1 MLEDEGTRDS
11 RLLYNLDLFRRIDPE
26 IAKRHLERAEY
37 RLLLRGEILLSP
49 RSDHNVL
56 YVVLSGVL
64 SVHLGSPDSDLI
76 ATIGVGECAGE
87 MSLFDQGDPSA
98 YVVAAED
105 SRVLEMT
112 STMVWDMIDNCHG
125 FAMNFLHLASSRM
138 RASNRSISNSRKIQ
152 RHYENKANIDALT
165 RLYNRQWIDQN
176 FTRAFESCI
185 ADGLPLCLLMVDVD
199 NFKQYNDDHGHLAG
213 DVCLQAVAEAIRI
226 SIRPSDLLGRFGGEE
241 FAILF
246 TNTNL
251 LTSEEIAERI
261 RTKVEKTK
269 IIDSKLQ
276 QIPSVTISIGVA
288 ENRPTSLY
296 EDTLKFADEAL
307 YQAKNA
313 GKNCVVKKD
322 HCN

>member
-11 RLLYNLDLFRRIDPE
+11 RLLYNLDLFRGVDLK
-26 IAKRHLERAEY
+26 IAGRRLERAEY

-49 RSDHNVL
+49 RSDRDFL

-87 MSLFDQGDPSA
+87 ISLFDQGAPSA

-105 SRVLEMT
+105 SRVLEM
-112 STMVWDMIDNCHG
+112 SSAMVWDMIDNCHG
-125 FAMNFLHLASSRM
+125 FAVNFLHLASSRM

-152 RHYENKANIDALT
+152 RHYENKANVDALT
-165 RLYNRQWIDQN
+165 RLHNRQWIDQN
-176 FTRAFESCI
+176 FARAFEACI
-185 ADGLPLCLLMVDVD
+185 ADDLPLCLLMIDVD
-199 NFKQYNDDHGHLAG
+199 NFKQYNDEHGHLAG
-213 DVCLQAVAEAIRI
+213 DDCLKAVAEAIRM

-241 FAILF
+241 FAILL

-251 LTSEEIAERI
+251 PASEEVAERI
-261 RTKVEKTK
+261 RVKVEKTK
-269 IIDSKLQ
+269 IVNNKLQ
-276 QIPSVTISIGVA
+276 QFPPITVSIGVA
-288 ENRPTSLY
+288 ESRPASLY
-296 EDTLKFADEAL
+296 EDILRLADEAL

-313 GKNCVVKKD
+313 GKNCIVKKR
-322 HCN
+322 